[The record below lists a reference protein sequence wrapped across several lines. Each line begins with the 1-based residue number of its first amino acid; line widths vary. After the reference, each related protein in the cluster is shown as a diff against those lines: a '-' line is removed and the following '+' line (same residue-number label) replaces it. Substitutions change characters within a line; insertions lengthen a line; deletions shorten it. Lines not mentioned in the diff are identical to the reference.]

1 MAISDFNRQRK
12 LEFTSPIMAS
22 VKKGD
27 IDRVYK
33 SWQNAVYPE
42 TRMDSIRYLKQSA
55 EAFKKYEKMNLQIV
69 SM

>member
-1 MAISDFNRQRK
+1 
-12 LEFTSPIMAS
+12 MAS

-33 SWQNAVYPE
+33 AWQNAVYPE
-42 TRMDSIRYLKQSA
+42 TRMDSIKYLKKSK
-55 EAFKKYEKMNLQIV
+55 ELFKKYENMNLQII